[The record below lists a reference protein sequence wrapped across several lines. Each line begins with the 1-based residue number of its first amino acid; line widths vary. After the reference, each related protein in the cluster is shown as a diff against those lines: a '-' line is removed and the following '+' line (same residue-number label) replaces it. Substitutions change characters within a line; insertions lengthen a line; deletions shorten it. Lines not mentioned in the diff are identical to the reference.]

1 MSFAGIVR
9 GARRVLKRF
18 RECGTLHRVLR
29 WVPGIPRDAGV
40 PILLNISSQNSYA
53 IFCFIKRGLNSAMR
67 PAGAMVQPRFV
78 VAAGP
83 REAGGSWP
91 KQRQPRTPAAQ
102 PAEAPPRPALQEV
115 SQCML
120 LEREVEVQYRAR
132 MRKALQDKVN
142 AAADSLLSQSLTC
155 ARCSQPM
162 KRHDTETVS
171 RSEEH
176 TSELQSPCNLVC
188 R

>member
-18 RECGTLHRVLR
+18 RERGTLHRVLR

-53 IFCFIKRGLNSAMR
+53 VSCFIKRGLNSAMR
-67 PAGAMVQPRFV
+67 PAGAMVHPRLG

-83 REAGGSWP
+83 GSRWLLA

-115 SQCML
+115 S
-120 LEREVEVQYRAR
+120 
-132 MRKALQDKVN
+132 
-142 AAADSLLSQSLTC
+142 
-155 ARCSQPM
+155 
-162 KRHDTETVS
+162 
-171 RSEEH
+171 
-176 TSELQSPCNLVC
+176 
-188 R
+188 